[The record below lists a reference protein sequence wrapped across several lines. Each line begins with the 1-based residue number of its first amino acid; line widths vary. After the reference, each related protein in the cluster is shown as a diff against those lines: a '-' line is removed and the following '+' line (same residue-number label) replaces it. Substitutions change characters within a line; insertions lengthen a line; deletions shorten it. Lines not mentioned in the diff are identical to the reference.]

1 MVVCD
6 RIEFVCMMSSVRLSM
21 VSDLNPLKKR
31 HERINPT
38 FFENRTPV
46 LRLEIEFK
54 ASRDAADDRLVGG
67 GSLC

>member
-6 RIEFVCMMSSVRLSM
+6 RVEFVYIITSIYSSM
-21 VSDLNPLKKR
+21 VSDLDPSKKR

-38 FFENRTPV
+38 FEESRTPV

-54 ASRDAADDRLVGG
+54 AS
-67 GSLC
+67 